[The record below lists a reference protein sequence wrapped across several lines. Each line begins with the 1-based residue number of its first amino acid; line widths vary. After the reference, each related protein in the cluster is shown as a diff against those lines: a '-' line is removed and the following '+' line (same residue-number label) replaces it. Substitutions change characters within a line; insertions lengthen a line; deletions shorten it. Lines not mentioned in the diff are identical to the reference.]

1 MNIIII
7 SSNTTFF
14 GLIGDLAPCKFTNK
28 NETRIDPPAIAAIV
42 TIRLEAPNIRDSN
55 SSIHHALSFPPGGDI
70 SKYPRVV
77 MGCR

>member
-7 SSNTTFF
+7 SSNMTFF

-28 NETRIDPPAIAAIV
+28 NETRIDPPAIAAIA
-42 TIRLEAPNIRDSN
+42 TIRLETPKIHDSN
-55 SSIHHALSFPPGGDI
+55 SSILHALLFPPGGDI
-70 SKYPRVV
+70 SKYQRVV